1 MAGVDRCR
9 SLIEEGSVYQ
19 INLTDRFDGSLVG
32 TPFDL
37 YQAMATA
44 QGGGFNAFF
53 DLGDVTIASASPEL
67 FVHIDS
73 ERVTARP
80 MKGTAPRRARSGD
93 DEVAGCRLVESV
105 KDRAENVMIV
115 DLMRNDLSRLA
126 PFGGVSVPAL
136 FEAERYETVWQLTST
151 VQATIDPE
159 VTLVD
164 VLRATFPC
172 GSVTGAPKVA
182 AMRYIDEIEP
192 WPRGVYCGAIGLI
205 SPNIAGDTQTRPAA
219 TFSVAIR
226 SAVVDNSS
234 GTVEYGAGG
243 GVTWGSVPAAEDA
256 ELESKAVVLTE
267 CRPEFQLLETLRVEG
282 RDPVNLEAHLR
293 RIRSSAD
300 YFGFACD
307 LDQARAACSAAVA
320 GAPPVSARRMRI
332 MLSRDGAWNVEL
344 HPLELASTAPLR
356 VAVATNSVRSDDVFC
371 CHKTTNRTVYE
382 RVGGQHPD
390 VDDVLLGNERGEIT
404 DSCRANLLFRC
415 GDEWFTPP
423 LTSGGLAGIARQQL
437 LDSGDIHERLLHHN
451 ELAEVDE
458 FALVSSLRGRRQ
470 ATVLL

>member
-1 MAGVDRCR
+1 MAGVRRCR
-9 SLIEEGSVYQ
+9 SLIEEGAVYQ

-32 TPFDL
+32 TPFEL

-44 QGGGFNAFF
+44 QGGGFNAFL
-53 DLGDVTIASASPEL
+53 DLGDLAIVSASPEL

-73 ERVTARP
+73 ERVTVRP
-80 MKGTAPRRARSGD
+80 MKGTAARRPRSVD
-93 DEVAGCRLVESV
+93 DERAGCELVGSV

-126 PFGGVSVPAL
+126 PFGGVSVPSL
-136 FEAERYETVWQLTST
+136 FESERYETVWQLTST
-151 VQATIDPE
+151 VQAEIDPE
-159 VTLVD
+159 VTVLE

-182 AMRYIDEIEP
+182 AMRYIDQIEP

-205 SPNIAGDTQTRPAA
+205 SPNAVGDAQTRPAA

-226 SAVVDNSS
+226 SAVVDTSS

-243 GVTWGSVPAAEDA
+243 GVTWGSVAAAEDA

-282 RDPVNLEAHLR
+282 ADPVNLEAHLR
-293 RIRSSAD
+293 RMRSSAG
-300 YFGFACD
+300 YFGFDCD
-307 LDQARAACSAAVA
+307 LDQARAACTATLAT
-320 GAPPVSARRMRI
+320 APPMGARRMRI
-332 MLSRDGAWNVEL
+332 LLCRDGIWNVEL
-344 HPLELASTAPLR
+344 HPLAPTSTAPLR
-356 VAVATNSVRSDDVFC
+356 VAVATNAVRSDDVFC
-371 CHKTTNRTVYE
+371 CHKTTNRAVYE
-382 RVGGQHPD
+382 RVTGQHPG

-404 DSCRANLLFRC
+404 ESCRANVLFRYR
-415 GDEWFTPP
+415 DEWFTPP
-423 LTSGGLAGIARQQL
+423 LASGGLAGIARQQL
-437 LDSGDIHERLLHHN
+437 LDSGDIHERLLFQN